1 MTMEIAALTSLV
13 LACVAEAK
21 IDSREID
28 AVYQVVTNRL
38 LVQTRVSDAVKY
50 AERIEKENDVS
61 RELMTDALERAIK
74 ELCTDEDTSYRSNL
88 RWMAIRLFSEVAP
101 QSRLETLA
109 RLAEA
114 ETNYCAR
121 TAFDGYYR
129 RRKDAVGLSLATRLL
144 ERHKSPGMM
153 RGAVWG
159 AVFEESERGL
169 TEERQSQLCMFA
181 ERCLERAADVVDADM
196 LLVKISPSYRNGAL
210 RKSVCD
216 RVAADRSGRYSADVK
231 RHFSSGTKNSLNND
245 QRQNGRGK

>member
-1 MTMEIAALTSLV
+1 MTKEIAALTSLV
-13 LACVAEAK
+13 WACVAEAQ

-216 RVAADRSGRYSADVK
+216 RVAADRSGLYSADVK

>member
-1 MTMEIAALTSLV
+1 MTKEIAALTSLV

-121 TAFDGYYR
+121 TAFDGDYR

-210 RKSVCD
+210 RKSICD